1 MKMTFRWYGEKDP
14 VTLENIRQIPGITGV
29 VTALYT
35 IPVGEVWDKASI
47 NALKAQI
54 NAAGLEMEVIES
66 VPVHEEIKLGTER
79 RDALID
85 NYTQT
90 IRNLAEAGVK
100 VICYNFMPVFDW
112 VRSELKYVTED
123 GSNCLAYDQRTVDAL
138 DPRKQSLSLPGWD
151 ESYTKEELS
160 SLLARYSEIDE
171 NKLFDNMV
179 YFLKKLM
186 PVCEECDV
194 KMAVHPDDPPW
205 SLFGLPR
212 IIVSEA
218 QLDKL
223 FAAVPSVYNGVTF
236 CTGSLGAGRDNDLVK
251 MAAKYAKM
259 GRIHFLH
266 ARNIKFSDREDGVL
280 FFNESPH
287 PTEFGSLDMFGIM
300 KALSDNGF
308 EGYTRPDHGRNIW
321 GEDRRPGYGLYDRAL
336 GATYLFGLWE
346 AIKKCSGG
354 DK

>member
-35 IPVGEVWDKASI
+35 IPVGEVWDKKSI
-47 NALKAQI
+47 LDLKKTI
-54 NAAGLEMEVIES
+54 NDAGLEMEVIES
-66 VPVHEEIKLGTER
+66 VPVHEEIKLGTDK

-85 NYTQT
+85 NYIQT

-112 VRSELKYVTED
+112 VRSELKYVTAD

-160 SLLARYSEIDE
+160 SLLERYSKIDE
-171 NKLFDNMV
+171 SKLFDNMV

-266 ARNIKFSDREDGVL
+266 ARNIKFTDREGGVL

-336 GATYLFGLWE
+336 GATYIFGLWE

-354 DK
+354 N